1 MEIRIDDLR
10 GPEIAALLEG
20 HLDHMRTLSP
30 PDTVY
35 ALDLAAL
42 RVPEVTFWTVW
53 DGTDLLGCGAL
64 KEISPTFAEIK
75 SMRTAPE
82 HRGKGVAERMVRHI
96 LEVARQRGYERISLE
111 TGTHV
116 DFRPAHR
123 LYRRFGFDYCDAF
136 ADYTITQHNVCMTL
150 ELARD

>member
-10 GPEIAALLEG
+10 GREIAALLEG

-35 ALDLAAL
+35 ALDLTSL

-53 DGTDLLGCGAL
+53 DGGDLLGCGAL
-64 KEISPTFAEIK
+64 KELDTTFAEIK

-82 HRGKGVAERMVRHI
+82 HRGKGVGERW
-96 LEVARQRGYERISLE
+96 S
-111 TGTHV
+111 GTFSTWPGSADIGASV
-116 DFRPAHR
+116 LRPAR
-123 LYRRFGFDYCDAF
+123 MQIFSRR
-136 ADYTITQHNVCMTL
+136 ADCTSASDLITVKPLQTTRSLRTMC
-150 ELARD
+150 A